1 MYNLF
6 YTEYGEGG
14 ILVANSETKKK
25 KSGCGSCLIV
35 LLVFVLLIVGAV
47 GFLAYTIVMAPLKLD
62 DPQAMAA
69 SAPMSVG
76 ERFRFSSA
84 DATAQ
89 VKLDK
94 GDIWSFI
101 LEHAGDDFLDAINEE
116 ISSYSL
122 SVSRC
127 GIQLDEDELQLNLE
141 VFYQEKIRLVVK
153 APCDLEIKDG
163 HIVAKP
169 TGVKLGIISLP
180 VDSLLSGVEVE
191 EDMVLPVI
199 DNVNLEGFTK
209 DAILL
214 TGKVDQNIQ
223 DMVAMDETFERVTLF
238 SESLQNLVRLMDN
251 REEWKNILHSF
262 EEDPASAEVFYRGI
276 FSLSDELKRKEYL
289 EDMDGLTLRIFPGLD
304 LAGVKESRNDL
315 IMELG
320 EDVSLLKEFF
330 TDVFDDYNDKK
341 FTLSDG
347 EFLLDGQPFH
357 AGQYSEGKYG
367 DLFEKLDPDQVFLV
381 LVDAKDGYVKNTDP
395 LKKMTDKK
403 EQFTQK
409 VDFNK
414 PYILGCVIFADNGDA
429 FLVYDAD
436 IHLEFMNAYVRRTIL
451 KPLTQ
456 EEVEA
461 LQVEGQFG
469 VWTAQS

>member
-1 MYNLF
+1 M
-6 YTEYGEGG
+6 E
-14 ILVANSETKKK
+14 NSETKKK
-25 KSGCGSCLIV
+25 KSGCGSCLLV

-94 GDIWSFI
+94 GDIWSFV
-101 LEHAGDDFLDAINEE
+101 LEHVGDDFLDGINEE
-116 ISSYSL
+116 LAPYSL
-122 SVSRC
+122 SVSGC
-127 GIQLDEDELQLNLE
+127 GIYLNEDVLRVDLEL
-141 VFYQEKIRLVVK
+141 FYKDDIRLVAKV
-153 APCDLEIKDG
+153 PCDLEINGG
-163 HIVAKP
+163 HIVLKP
-169 TGVKLGIISLP
+169 TGVKLGVIPLP
-180 VDSLLSGVEVE
+180 VDDLLSKVEVE
-191 EDMVLPVI
+191 YDMVLPVI
-199 DNVNLEGFTK
+199 DDVNLEGFTK

-214 TGKVDQNIQ
+214 TGSIDQNIQ
-223 DMVAMDETFERVTLF
+223 DLVTIDETFERVTLF
-238 SESLQNLVRLMDN
+238 RKSMQNLVNLVQ
-251 REEWKNILHSF
+251 EKVEWKDILVSF
-262 EEDPASAEVFYRGI
+262 EEDPTSAEAFYEGVFI
-276 FSLSDELKRKEYL
+276 LSDNLKRKEYL
-289 EDMDGLTLRIFPGLD
+289 EDRDEVLTQRIFPGLD
-304 LAGVKESRNDL
+304 KEARNDL

-320 EDVSLLKEFF
+320 EDVSVLKEFF

-381 LVDAKDGYVKNTDP
+381 LVDAKDGYLRFTDP
-395 LKKMTDKK
+395 LKRMADKNQ
-403 EQFTQK
+403 QFTQK

-436 IHLEFMNAYVRRTIL
+436 IYLEAMNAYIRRTIL
-451 KPLTQ
+451 KALTQ
-456 EEVEA
+456 EEVAA
-461 LQVEGQFG
+461 LQVPGKFG
-469 VWTAQS
+469 VWTQ